1 MPTNEELFLAGDVD
15 RLYSENTGLM
25 HHLCRKFGNT
35 GIEYDELFG
44 QCEVAFM
51 KAYKTFNDKTA
62 KWATYFS
69 FVANNEILMY
79 LRKQKKYSSMLS
91 LNATMSTDIEG
102 KELTLEDILSTSETI
117 EDKLVEQD
125 QLEHLRECIDLL
137 EDRDRKLIEFRLA
150 GLTQKDIANEFNLSQ
165 SIVSRR
171 EKNVFKKL
179 RDYMEGR
186 IPLGKKNKSKK
197 QVPFNP
203 PTRFPNNA
211 VGQVLQVQQKKIN
224 DRILE
229 ESNNTLNL
237 ISSAYS
243 IVLKEFFN
251 FTDEQLKEALNR
263 SYEQLE
269 LCANEIVTIDQMMML
284 CAEYGLDVQRS
295 EEKLDAFGTMM
306 MKKVTAFELLDEG
319 ITEVE
324 DIAKQGKMTSRE
336 ASAFRWMYNK
346 IKFGKDYEGDVVM
359 ASTRKLAYE
368 MFDKGVGFKEAVN
381 KLGSP
386 SNTVKTYFNSW
397 KREVLETLTTEEAAP
412 YFAGEKDLWQ
422 IKQEKAQGGKN
433 EIVEEVSKAQEP
445 VQETAVIATEA
456 TKNEPVVIELNKQ
469 EVIGSRVTP
478 RKGLNKKVQLEG
490 EFAIYKPCNI
500 NLMDVELYG
509 QVVSMTKEEALTLAG
524 ELIAA
529 ADEELLWKG
538 AI

>member
-1 MPTNEELFLAGDVD
+1 MVVCLVLMP
-15 RLYSENTGLM
+15 
-25 HHLCRKFGNT
+25 
-35 GIEYDELFG
+35 
-44 QCEVAFM
+44 
-51 KAYKTFNDKTA
+51 
-62 KWATYFS
+62 
-69 FVANNEILMY
+69 
-79 LRKQKKYSSMLS
+79 
-91 LNATMSTDIEG
+91 DIEG
-102 KELTLEDILSTSETI
+102 NELTLEDILSSPEAL
-117 EDKLVEQD
+117 EDKLIEQD
-125 QLEHLRECIDLL
+125 QLEHLRDCIELL
-137 EDRDRKLIEFRLA
+137 EDRDRKLIEFRLT
-150 GLTQKDIANEFNLSQ
+150 GLTQKEIANEFSLSQ

-186 IPLGKKNKSKK
+186 IPLSKKNKSKK

-211 VGQVLQVQQKKIN
+211 VGQVLQKKIN

-263 SYEQLE
+263 AYEQLE
-269 LCANEIVTIDQMMML
+269 LCADEIVTIDQMMML
-284 CAEYGLDVQRS
+284 CAEYGLEVQRS

-306 MKKVTAFELLDEG
+306 MKKVTAFELLDKG
-319 ITEVE
+319 IEEVE
-324 DIAKQGKMTSRE
+324 DISKQGKMTSRE

-346 IKFGKDYEGDVVM
+346 LKFGKDYEGDVVM
-359 ASTRKLAYE
+359 ASAKKLAYE
-368 MFDKGVGFKEAVN
+368 MFDKGVAFKDAVK

-386 SNTVKTYFNSW
+386 TNTVKTYHNSW
-397 KREVLETLTTEEAAP
+397 KREVLETISTEEAAP
-412 YFAGEKDLWQ
+412 YFAGEKELWE
-422 IKQEKAQGGKN
+422 IKQEKAQGANN
-433 EIVEEVSKAQEP
+433 EVVAEIPKAQEP
-445 VQETAVIATEA
+445 VQETAAITTEVV
-456 TKNEPVVIELNKQ
+456 KDEPITIEPNKQ
-469 EVIGSRVTP
+469 EVSALVGSTVGP
-478 RKGLNKKVQLEG
+478 RKGLKKKVQLEG
-490 EFAIYKPCNI
+490 EFAVYKPCNI